1 MGRILCLDFGEKRI
15 GIALSDEL
23 GFTAQGLEVLERRNI
38 AEDINYIKV
47 IAEKNNVNKV
57 VVGLP
62 LNMDGGTSEK
72 SNDVLSFVEKLKN
85 SLKFPV
91 ETWDE
96 RLSSL
101 EANRVLISADM
112 SRRKRKKVVD
122 KIAAQIILQ
131 CYLDSRHYC
140 K

>member
-1 MGRILCLDFGEKRI
+1 MSRILCLDFGEKRI

-23 GFTAQGLEVLERRNI
+23 GFTAQGLEVLERKGI
-38 AEDINYIKV
+38 VEDMNYIKG
-47 IAEKNNVNKV
+47 IAEKNNANRI

-62 LNMDGGTSEK
+62 LNMDGGASEK
-72 SNDVLSFVEKLKN
+72 SIDVLSFVEKLK
-85 SLKFPV
+85 SALKLPV
-91 ETWDE
+91 EVWDE

-101 EANRVLISADM
+101 EANRVLIDADM

-131 CYLDSRHYC
+131 SYLDSRHSF

>member
-1 MGRILCLDFGEKRI
+1 MI
-15 GIALSDEL
+15 
-23 GFTAQGLEVLERRNI
+23 
-38 AEDINYIKV
+38 
-47 IAEKNNVNKV
+47 

-72 SNDVLSFVEKLKN
+72 SIDVLSFVEKLKE
-85 SLKFPV
+85 SLKLPV

-101 EANRVLISADM
+101 EANRILIDADM
-112 SRRKRKKVVD
+112 SRKKRKKVVD

-131 CYLDSRHYC
+131 SYLDSRHYF

>member
-1 MGRILCLDFGEKRI
+1 MGRVLCLDFGEKRI

-23 GFTAQGLEVLERRNI
+23 GFTAQGLEVLERKGM

-47 IAEKNNVNKV
+47 ITEKNNVSKV

-62 LNMDGGTSEK
+62 LNMDGGASEK
-72 SNDVLSFVEKLKN
+72 SKDVLRFVEKLKS
-85 SLKFPV
+85 SLKLPV

-101 EANRVLISADM
+101 EANKVLISADM

-131 CYLDSRHYC
+131 CYLDSRHYS

>member
-1 MGRILCLDFGEKRI
+1 MGRVLCLDFGEKRI

-23 GFTAQGLEVLERRNI
+23 GFTAQGLDVLERKNM

-47 IAEKNNVNKV
+47 ITEKNNASKI

-62 LNMDGGTSEK
+62 LNMDGGASEK

-85 SLKFPV
+85 SLKLPV

-131 CYLDSRHYC
+131 CYLDSRHYF